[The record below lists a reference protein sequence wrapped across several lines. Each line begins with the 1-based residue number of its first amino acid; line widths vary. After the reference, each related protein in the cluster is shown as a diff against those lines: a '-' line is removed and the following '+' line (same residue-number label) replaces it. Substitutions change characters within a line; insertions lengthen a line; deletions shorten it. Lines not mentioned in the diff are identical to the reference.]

1 MRVIYRILLLGIIG
15 FFSLLKLEA
24 QEYSNK
30 NSTNSRFL
38 LDEVIA
44 MIGDK
49 MILWSDLHNQI
60 IDMKQKGVN
69 LNENAECDLLQ
80 EAIATKAMEMQAIK
94 DSLLVSDEE
103 VDAEL
108 DNRINYYVNLYG
120 GKNELEQIAGKN
132 IFQMKEDFREPIRE
146 GLLARNMQ
154 KKIMQEVKVTPAE
167 VRSFYESQ
175 APEDLSFYELELEL
189 GQIVLYPKASKEV
202 EELAIEELRNLK
214 KRVESGQ
221 AKFGNLAKIYS
232 DDPGSKEN
240 GGYYELNKN
249 EKQWDP
255 VFLSTA
261 FRLQPGDISPVV
273 RSKFGYHIIQMI
285 SRYGDDVAV
294 RHILKIPPIDQD
306 DIEQSLA
313 RMRNI
318 RKDLD
323 KGILSFEQA
332 VARYSEDETSAFTG
346 GFFSSKNQTS
356 YLTIDQLDRSIVAVL
371 DQLPIKGYSEPLV
384 FTDERG
390 KKGVRLLYLK
400 DRIEPHRENL
410 AQDYLK
416 IMDKLLE
423 KKRKEKLRKWLETKV
438 ATFYLAVDKKRMHC
452 NTTIENWVLASQKIG
467 SELY

>member
-60 IDMKQKGVN
+60 VDMKQKGVN

-175 APEDLSFYELELEL
+175 ASEDLSFYELELEL